1 MIPVKSIISINLKS
15 DFNKPFF
22 HSIYLK
28 LIKHSISA
36 LIILFL
42 FAELTSAQFY
52 YFGRNKVQYED
63 FDWKVLR
70 TKHFN
75 IYYYGEMEKIAEIGA
90 FYAEEIYDEL
100 KVKLNH
106 VVTRKIP
113 LIFYNTSLHFQ
124 QTNVTP
130 GLIPEGVG
138 GFFEFLKGRVVL
150 PSTGSL
156 KDFRHVIR
164 HELVHVFMTNKIYRT
179 LSDHRIPPDML
190 PPLWFVEGLA
200 EYLSTEVDAQAEMVM
215 RDAVI
220 NNYFVGLKDIFAIY
234 GSFLMYKEGQSFL
247 EFIAE
252 NYGEEKVLLMVE
264 NFWMYKNFN
273 DLLEYLLGKKIE
285 EIDHEWIY
293 WLRKKYYPL
302 FSEKLPHNI
311 GAKKLTEKGFYF
323 SPVHYRIDGKDYIY
337 TSANRDG
344 YSSVYRIELDEK
356 LNPKGS
362 PELVLRGEKSD
373 ELESFHLFQSAID
386 VSNSGLLALVT
397 KSGPTDVIHFL
408 NTSTQELNKTFQRDY
423 LISISSPK
431 FSSNGALI
439 TFQAVDQKGF
449 SDIYVYDLINDSLER
464 LTNDYYDDKDPSF
477 SNDDEIIFV
486 SDRTAGKIERKYNLF
501 SINVSSKKISYLTY
515 LDANLSSPILSPEKN
530 EIYFTADIDGVRNIW
545 KIDYSSDTERTDTV
559 RRVSRFF
566 TSSFD
571 QRFLGKDKLIFTG
584 FENFSFQIYLKDL
597 NKLSQDSTLTIAMDF
612 DGADGKWYHKLL
624 AADHEREKLVYE
636 KEYTLDYAA
645 GVVSTDPVFG
655 TQGGAIFSLSD
666 LLGDDK
672 YFFLLYNTAN
682 VQSDFLK
689 SFNVA
694 IERLDLSQRVNYG
707 YGVFHF
713 SGRRYDIRD
722 SDEYYFERIFGGFF
736 RFNYPISKFQ
746 RIEALASLA
755 NSDKEVFA
763 GIKQR
768 KAVLLTNSI
777 SYVHDNSL
785 WGPSGPLDGSR
796 LLFLLGYT
804 SDIKFSNVNYFSL
817 IADMRYY
824 YRIALTTSIATRLG
838 FFYNEGK
845 EARRYFMGGSWDLRG
860 WPRWAIRGEK
870 MWLSSLEFRFP
881 LIDAL
886 YVKFPFFGLGFFGIR
901 GAAFFDAGSAWDT
914 EYKRTYGSVGGGIR
928 FNLFGVLVLRY
939 DIGKKIENN
948 FSSFQPGLFYQF
960 FFGWDF

>member
-1 MIPVKSIISINLKS
+1 MTEI
-15 DFNKPFF
+15 
-22 HSIYLK
+22 
-28 LIKHSISA
+28 A
-36 LIILFL
+36 
-42 FAELTSAQFY
+42 TAQFY

-75 IYYYGEMEKIAEIGA
+75 IYYYGEMETIAEIGA

-100 KVKLNH
+100 KVRLNH

-113 LIFYNTSLHFQ
+113 LIFYNTSIHFQ
-124 QTNVTP
+124 QTNITP
-130 GLIPEGVG
+130 GLIPDGVG

-150 PSTGSL
+150 PSNGSL
-156 KDFRHVIR
+156 QEFRHVIR

-179 LSDHRIPPDML
+179 LSDHRIPPDAL

-200 EYLSTEVDAQAEMVM
+200 EYLSTNIDAQAEMVM

-220 NNYFVGLKDIFAIY
+220 NNYFVGLKDIFSIY

-247 EFIAE
+247 EFVDE
-252 NYGEEKVLLMVE
+252 VYGKEKIPLMVE
-264 NFWMYKNFN
+264 NFWMYRNFN
-273 DLLEYLLGKKIE
+273 NLLEYLLGKTIE
-285 EIDHEWIY
+285 EIDNEWLY

-302 FSEKLPHNI
+302 FDEKIPYNI
-311 GAKKLTEKGFYF
+311 GAKKLTERGFYF
-323 SPVHYRIDGKDYIY
+323 SPVHHRIKNKDYIY

-344 YSSVYRIELDEK
+344 YSSLYRIELDEK
-356 LNPKGS
+356 FNATDS
-362 PELVLRGEKSD
+362 PELILRGEKTD
-373 ELESFHLFQSAID
+373 ELESFHLFRSAID
-386 VSNSGLLALVT
+386 ISNEGLLAFVT
-397 KSGPTDVIHFL
+397 KSGATDVIHFM
-408 NTSTQELNKTFQRDY
+408 NTATNQITKTFQRDY
-423 LISISSPK
+423 LISINSPK
-431 FSSNGALI
+431 FNSNGSKV

-449 SDIYVYDLINDSLER
+449 SDIYIYNIFTDSLDR
-464 LTNDYYDDKDPSF
+464 LTNDYYDDKDPAF
-477 SNDDEIIFV
+477 GIDDDEIIFS
-486 SDRTAGKIERKYNLF
+486 SDRTSGRIERKYNLF
-501 SINVSSKKISYLTY
+501 TINANSKRISYLTY
-515 LDANLSSPILSPEKN
+515 LDANISSPILSPEKN
-530 EIYFTADIDGVRNIW
+530 ELYFTADIDGVRNIW
-545 KIDYSSDTERTDTV
+545 KMDYANNGVKADSV
-559 RRVSRFF
+559 KRVTRFF

-571 QRFLGKDKLIFTG
+571 QRFLGSEKLIFAG
-584 FENFSFQIYLKDL
+584 FEKFSFHIYQFDL
-597 NKLSQDSTLTIAMDF
+597 EIPKPEKALTIFMDF
-612 DGADGKWYHKLL
+612 NGAGGKWYYSNISASAEK
-624 AADHEREKLVYE
+624 EKLEYE

-645 GVVSTDPVFG
+645 GLVSTDPVFG

-666 LLGDDK
+666 ILGDDK
-672 YFFLLYNTAN
+672 YFLLLYNTAN
-682 VQSDFLK
+682 VQSDFLQ

-694 IERLDLSQRVNYG
+694 LERLDLSKRVNFG

-722 SDEYYFERIFGGFF
+722 TDEYYFERIFGGFF

-763 GIKQR
+763 GIRER
-768 KAVLLTNSI
+768 KALLLTNSI
-777 SYVHDNSL
+777 SFVHDNSL

-804 SDIKFSNVNYFSL
+804 SDIKFSNVNYFSV
-817 IADMRYY
+817 IADMRHY
-824 YRIALTTSIATRLG
+824 YRIGLTTTIAGRLG

-860 WPRWAIRGEK
+860 WPRWSIRGEK

-881 LIDAL
+881 LIDVL
-886 YVKFPFFGLGFFGIR
+886 YVKFPFFGLGFMGIR

-914 EYKRTYGSVGGGIR
+914 DYKTTYGSIGTGIR

-948 FSSFQPGLFYQF
+948 FSSLQPGLFYQF